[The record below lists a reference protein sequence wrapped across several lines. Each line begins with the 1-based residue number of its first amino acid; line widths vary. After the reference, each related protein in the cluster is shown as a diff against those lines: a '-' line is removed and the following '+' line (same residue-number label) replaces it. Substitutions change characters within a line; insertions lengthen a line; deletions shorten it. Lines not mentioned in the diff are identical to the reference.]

1 MKQISILFAVLFLL
15 SSTLAFAAPP
25 PWAGTPGG
33 PNGGG
38 DEPLPET
45 PIIIVDPGHG
55 GTAPGTTQ
63 CLGLT
68 EADANLDIA
77 LRLEAILEAT
87 NTYDV
92 RLTRTDNSTLSNNDR
107 YTFANDQGGHALV
120 SIHLNGSTDHG
131 VNGTQG
137 FYGKKNKDEAFT
149 RVIHEVLANDP
160 EFNLGVSD
168 RGVTNFPSGVLL
180 KSKMPST
187 IQEAVF
193 LSNTTECQLM
203 TNGTGGR
210 QQQIA
215 QALATGVRDWFGK

>member
-1 MKQISILFAVLFLL
+1 MKYLAVLITIAFLL
-15 SSTLAFAAPP
+15 SSSTVFAAPP

-38 DEPLPET
+38 DEPPPET

-55 GTAPGTTQ
+55 GSNPGTTQ
-63 CLGLT
+63 CSGLT

-77 LRLEAILEAT
+77 ERLEKILELT
-87 NTYDV
+87 DSYDV
-92 RLTRTDNSTLSNNDR
+92 RLTRTDDSTLSNNDR
-107 YTFANDQGGHALV
+107 YTFANSKGGNALV

-149 RVIHEVLANDP
+149 RIVHEALVNGLSPINDR
-160 EFNLGVSD
+160 S
-168 RGVTNFPSGVLL
+168 VTNFPSGVLL
-180 KSKMPST
+180 KSKMPAT
-187 IQEAVF
+187 LQEAVF
-193 LSNTTECQLM
+193 LSNTDECTMLKD
-203 TNGTGGR
+203 GTGNR

-215 QALATGVRDWFGK
+215 EALAAGVRTWFGK